1 MFSRSVLRW
10 LQTIDLSQPYSNT
23 SADFASGYLV
33 AEIVARYIP
42 TVSTACFSNF
52 LSIKMRTDNW
62 NQLMKIFIS
71 NRIPITQTMV
81 DDVIKKKEGA
91 AVKLIE
97 TLYTTFTK
105 RTPCHAEIGT
115 ISAKTPE
122 QKNDVSVL
130 PPPDLP
136 KQPEEPTVEAPPVIP
151 KRQRFIGAS
160 STQRN
165 GSSADLTPVS
175 FESASV
181 VKSGPGFLQLR
192 NQNTQSAEPTNNKA
206 LENSIENVRKNN
218 NPESIQ
224 AFIKCIDD
232 PEKLQQFFGNYPSDL
247 VIQILKSAAPQ
258 IPQDLS
264 PFIIDAVGEIFIPTA
279 ELSSVSVDD
288 LVDFIF
294 AQPSNDPF
302 SHHFLLSKLL
312 DVTEKSQA
320 AKALYS
326 FVQRETNFSK
336 ALSQFCI
343 QKVTEYQ
350 NNDPFYVLPDVVD
363 HLLEFDRSGA
373 VQCISQFKPTGDPAK
388 DLILSNLYIHAAP
401 ECLNEIKGMLQHGD
415 HAIAAHIIDDICNR
429 QSLSKEDL
437 VSLILAL
444 PNVDVVLTNE
454 FTVIYKGE
462 NIVIS
467 PIIKKLNSYE
477 IVEVICQTVIDTS
490 PEELSQNE
498 VVLLDVLMKNVN
510 ISNTDGN
517 TANNGTP
524 QQWTKVFQTLNE
536 FLYLAFCDINC
547 CKQATDVCLI
557 FYKILHNEV
566 FSTFSNLFKALNF
579 VFPTTCPAFCKSTS
593 IEFLQNAANISNPFS
608 QSILKLLMNFP
619 PKTYSDLDKLVAH
632 LKKVRK

>member
-10 LQTIDLSQPYSNT
+10 LQTIDLSQSYSNVP
-23 SADFASGYLV
+23 ADFASGYLV

-42 TVSTACFSNF
+42 SVSTACFSNF

-71 NRIPITQTMV
+71 NRIPITQVMV

-115 ISAKTPE
+115 ISTKMPE
-122 QKNDVSVL
+122 QKSDVSVL

-136 KQPEEPTVEAPPVIP
+136 KPPEEPTVEAPPVIP

-160 STQRN
+160 STQKN
-165 GSSADLTPVS
+165 GSSADLTPIS

-192 NQNTQSAEPTNNKA
+192 NQNTPSSQPMNDKA
-206 LENSIENVRKNN
+206 LENAVEGVQKNN
-218 NPESIQ
+218 TPESIQ
-224 AFIKCIDD
+224 TFVKCIDD
-232 PEKLQQFFGNYPSDL
+232 PEHLQKFFGSYPSDL
-247 VIQILKSAAPQ
+247 VIKLLKMAAPHM
-258 IPQDLS
+258 PQEMS

-279 ELSSVSVDD
+279 ELSSVSVND

-302 SHHFLLSKLL
+302 THHFLLSKLL
-312 DVTEKSQA
+312 EVTDRSQV

-326 FVQRETNFSK
+326 FVQKETQFSK
-336 ALSQFCI
+336 VLCQYCL
-343 QKVTEYQ
+343 QKVSEFQ

-363 HLLEFDRSGA
+363 RLLEFDRSGA
-373 VQCISQFKPTGDPAK
+373 IQMISLFKPTNDPEK
-388 DLILSNLYIHAAP
+388 DIILSNLYIHAVP
-401 ECLNEIKGMLQHGD
+401 ECMNEIKGMLQQGD
-415 HAIAAHIIDDICNR
+415 HAIVAHIIDDICNK
-429 QSLSKEDL
+429 QTLSKEDL
-437 VSLILAL
+437 VSLLLSL
-444 PNVDVVLTNE
+444 PNANVVLTNE
-454 FTVIYKGE
+454 FTVVYKGE
-462 NIVIS
+462 TIVIS

-477 IVEVICQTVIDTS
+477 LVGIICQTIVDTS

-498 VVLLDVLMKNVN
+498 IALLDVLMKNVDP
-510 ISNTDGN
+510 SNRDGN
-517 TANNGTP
+517 LANNGTP
-524 QQWTKVFQTLNE
+524 QQWTQVFQTLNE

-547 CKQATDVCLI
+547 CKQATDVCLT
-557 FYKILHNEV
+557 FYKILQNDV

-593 IEFLQNAANISNPFS
+593 IEFLQNAAEISNPFS